1 MTDVNKVV
9 LVGRITA
16 DIDSVQNGF
25 SYTQGGTAVAKISIA
40 VNRSRK
46 QGEQWVD
53 EAYFFNI
60 TVWGKTAENLRQ
72 YFKKGQMIAV
82 VGYLKQDKWTDQQGN
97 SRSSV
102 SVVAEQIELCG
113 QRGGGQDG
121 AQGQQGGFNP
131 NTAYQTAQEAR
142 AAAQGFSQ
150 PNQAQSPSAEAY
162 PEDIPF

>member
-1 MTDVNKVV
+1 MTDLNRVV

-16 DIDSVQNGF
+16 DIDAVQNGF
-25 SYTQGGTAVAKISIA
+25 SYTQSGTAVAKISIA

-60 TVWGKTAENLRQ
+60 TVWGKTAENLRP
-72 YFKKGQMIAV
+72 YFKKGQLIAV
-82 VGYLKQDKWTDQQGN
+82 AGYLKQDKWTDQQGN

-113 QRGGGQDG
+113 QRGGGQND
-121 AQGQQGGFNP
+121 AQSGQGGFNP
-131 NTAYQTAQEAR
+131 NTAYPTAQEAM

-150 PNQAQSPSAEAY
+150 PNQAKSPAAEAY